1 MSEEK
6 LIKVT
11 PDELHVLIKNKLQA
25 AGLLEVQAAETAN
38 HLVYADLCGVHS
50 HGAVRVEYYS
60 ERINKGGITLEPEIR
75 FEKTGEAPAYSM
87 GTMHKDSTWRI

>member
-25 AGLLEVQAAETAN
+25 AGLPEVQAAETAN

-75 FEKTGEAPAYSM
+75 FEKTGKAPAYSM